1 MWAFLY
7 LKEGQMKLIDNWK
20 QAWKLKSVQ
29 VGAISAFFYALILF
43 SEQFLSVWNVIPQ
56 ELKSKIPENIAEW
69 LGMFVGVAMVLARLK
84 KQPELHNVNQF
95 VTVTAGH
102 SNKDPGAVNGKF
114 KEAELVSQFRNAV
127 AYYLREAGI
136 QYKTDGVGILNQD
149 LNAAIKLIKG
159 SSVAV
164 EFHMNAATS
173 KQANGIETIAL
184 PKDKKLAQDLSK
196 AVADAL
202 GSRLRGDNGWI
213 DQSKSARGK
222 LGFISNGG
230 LIVEL
235 GFISNEEELFQ
246 FNARYWS
253 AAKAVA
259 MILIKHEK
267 ALK

>member
-1 MWAFLY
+1 
-7 LKEGQMKLIDNWK
+7 MKLIENWQ

-43 SEQFLSVWNVIPQ
+43 SEQFLNVWAVIPQ
-56 ELKSKIPENIAEW
+56 ELKNKIPENVAEW
-69 LGMFVGVAMVLARLK
+69 VGIFVGVAMVLARLK

-102 SNKDPGAVNGKF
+102 SNKDPGAVNGKY

-173 KQANGIETIAL
+173 KQANGVETIAL

-196 AVADAL
+196 AVADAF

-213 DQSKSARGK
+213 DQSQSARGK

-246 FNARYWS
+246 FNARYWT

-259 MILIKHEK
+259 KVLIEYEK
-267 ALK
+267 RN

>member
-1 MWAFLY
+1 
-7 LKEGQMKLIDNWK
+7 MKLIENWQ

-29 VGAISAFFYALILF
+29 VGAASAFFYALILL
-43 SEQFLSVWNVIPQ
+43 SEQFLNVWAVIPQ
-56 ELKSKIPENIAEW
+56 DLKSKIPENIAEW
-69 LGMFVGVAMVLARLK
+69 LGVFVGVAMVLARLK

-102 SNKDPGAVNGKF
+102 SNTDPGAVNGKF

-136 QYKTDGVGILNQD
+136 QYKTDGVGTLNQD

-164 EFHMNAATS
+164 EFHMNAAAS

-184 PKDKKLAQDLSK
+184 PKDKKLAQELSK
-196 AVADAL
+196 AVADVF

-213 DQSKSARGK
+213 DQSQSARGK

-235 GFISNEEELFQ
+235 GFISNEAELAQ
-246 FNARYWS
+246 FNARYWT

-259 MILIKHEK
+259 MILIKHSK
-267 ALK
+267 

>member
-1 MWAFLY
+1 
-7 LKEGQMKLIDNWK
+7 MKLIDNWK

-43 SEQFLSVWNVIPQ
+43 SEQFLNVWAVIPQ
-56 ELKSKIPENIAEW
+56 ELKNKIPENVAEW
-69 LGMFVGVAMVLARLK
+69 VGIFVGVAMVLARLK
-84 KQPELHNVNQF
+84 KQPELHEVNQF

-102 SNKDPGAVNGKF
+102 SNTDPGAVNGKY

-173 KQANGIETIAL
+173 KQANGVETISL

-196 AVADAL
+196 AVADVF

-213 DQSKSARGK
+213 DQSQSARGK

-259 MILIKHEK
+259 KVLIEYEK
-267 ALK
+267 RN

>member
-1 MWAFLY
+1 MGW
-7 LKEGQMKLIDNWK
+7 EMKLIDNWK

-43 SEQFLSVWNVIPQ
+43 SEQFLNVWAVIPQ
-56 ELKSKIPENIAEW
+56 ELKNKIPENVAGWVGI
-69 LGMFVGVAMVLARLK
+69 FVGVAMVLARLK

-102 SNKDPGAVNGKF
+102 SNTDPGAVNGKY

-173 KQANGIETIAL
+173 KQANGVETIAL

-196 AVADAL
+196 AVADAF

-213 DQSKSARGK
+213 DQSQSARGK
-222 LGFISNGG
+222 LGFTSNGG

-259 MILIKHEK
+259 KVLIEYEASK
-267 ALK
+267 

>member
-1 MWAFLY
+1 
-7 LKEGQMKLIDNWK
+7 MKLIDNWK

-43 SEQFLSVWNVIPQ
+43 SEQFLNVWAVIPQ
-56 ELKSKIPENIAEW
+56 ELKNKIPENVAEW
-69 LGMFVGVAMVLARLK
+69 VGIFVGVAMVLARLK

-149 LNAAIKLIKG
+149 LNAAIKLVKG

-173 KQANGIETIAL
+173 KQANGVETIAL

-196 AVADAL
+196 AVADAF

-213 DQSKSARGK
+213 DQSQSARGK

>member
-1 MWAFLY
+1 
-7 LKEGQMKLIDNWK
+7 MKLIDNWK

-43 SEQFLSVWNVIPQ
+43 SEQFLNVWAVIPQ
-56 ELKSKIPENIAEW
+56 ELKNKIPENVAEW
-69 LGMFVGVAMVLARLK
+69 VGIFVGVAMVLARLK

-196 AVADAL
+196 AVADAF

-259 MILIKHEK
+259 KVLIEYEK
-267 ALK
+267 RN

>member
-1 MWAFLY
+1 MN
-7 LKEGQMKLIDNWK
+7 LKWEGKMKLIEDWK

-29 VGAISAFFYALILF
+29 VGAMSAFFYALILF
-43 SEQFLSVWNVIPQ
+43 SEQFVNIWNTIPQ
-56 ELKSKIPENIAEW
+56 DLKNYIPAQWQEYV
-69 LGMFVGVAMVLARLK
+69 GMFVGVAIVLARLK
-84 KQPELHNVNQF
+84 RQPELHEVNQF

-136 QYKTDGVGILNQD
+136 QYKTDGVGTLNQD

-164 EFHMNAATS
+164 EFHMNAAAS

-196 AVADAL
+196 AVADVF

-213 DQSKSARGK
+213 DQSQSARGK

-235 GFISNEEELFQ
+235 GFISNEAELAQ
-246 FNARYWS
+246 FNAKYWT

-259 MILIKHEK
+259 MVLIKHST
-267 ALK
+267 

>member
-1 MWAFLY
+1 
-7 LKEGQMKLIDNWK
+7 MKLIDNWK

-43 SEQFLSVWNVIPQ
+43 SEQFLNVWAVIPQ
-56 ELKSKIPENIAEW
+56 ELKNKIPENVAEW
-69 LGMFVGVAMVLARLK
+69 VGIFVGVAMVLARLK

-184 PKDKKLAQDLSK
+184 PKDKKLAKDLSK
-196 AVADAL
+196 ALADAF

-259 MILIKHEK
+259 KVLIDYEK
-267 ALK
+267 GI

>member
-1 MWAFLY
+1 
-7 LKEGQMKLIDNWK
+7 MKLIDNWK

-43 SEQFLSVWNVIPQ
+43 SEQFVQVWNIIPQ
-56 ELKSKIPENIAEW
+56 DLKNKIPENIAEW
-69 LGMFVGVAMVLARLK
+69 VGCFVGVAMVLARLK
-84 KQPELHNVNQF
+84 KQPELHEVNQF

-136 QYKTDGVGILNQD
+136 QYKTDGIGTTNQN

-196 AVADAL
+196 AVADVF

-213 DQSKSARGK
+213 DQIQSARGK

-235 GFISNEEELFQ
+235 GFISNEAELAQ

-259 MILIKHEK
+259 MVLIKHSK
-267 ALK
+267 

>member
-1 MWAFLY
+1 
-7 LKEGQMKLIDNWK
+7 MKLIDNWK

-43 SEQFLSVWNVIPQ
+43 SEQFLNVWAVIPQ
-56 ELKSKIPENIAEW
+56 ELKNKIPENVAEW
-69 LGMFVGVAMVLARLK
+69 VGIFVGVAMVLARLK

-136 QYKTDGVGILNQD
+136 QYKTDGVGATNQN

-164 EFHMNAATS
+164 EFHMNAAAS
-173 KQANGIETIAL
+173 KQANGVETVAL

-196 AVADAL
+196 AVADAF

-213 DQSKSARGK
+213 DQSKSARGR
-222 LGFISNGG
+222 LAYINAGG

-259 MILIKHEK
+259 KVLIEYEK
-267 ALK
+267 RN

>member
-1 MWAFLY
+1 
-7 LKEGQMKLIDNWK
+7 MKLIEDWK

-29 VGAISAFFYALILF
+29 VGAISAFFYVLILF
-43 SEQFLSVWNVIPQ
+43 SEQFLGLWNIIPQ
-56 ELKSKIPENIAEW
+56 DLKNLIPEQWQEYVGI
-69 LGMFVGVAMVLARLK
+69 FVGVAMVLARLK
-84 KQPELHNVNQF
+84 KQPELQGVNQF

-127 AYYLREAGI
+127 VYYLREAGI
-136 QYKTDGVGILNQD
+136 QYKTDGVGTLNQD

-164 EFHMNAATS
+164 EFHMNAAVS

-196 AVADAL
+196 AVADVF

-213 DQSKSARGK
+213 DQSQSARGK

-235 GFISNEEELFQ
+235 GFISNEAELAQ
-246 FNARYWS
+246 FNAKYWT

-259 MILIKHEK
+259 MVLIKSEDK
-267 ALK
+267 A

>member
-1 MWAFLY
+1 MGW
-7 LKEGQMKLIDNWK
+7 EMKLIDNWK

-29 VGAISAFFYALILF
+29 VGAMSAFFYALILF
-43 SEQFLSVWNVIPQ
+43 SEQFLNVWAVIPQ
-56 ELKSKIPENIAEW
+56 ELKNKIPENVAEW
-69 LGMFVGVAMVLARLK
+69 VGIFVGVAMVLARLK
-84 KQPELHNVNQF
+84 KQPELHEVNQF

-259 MILIKHEK
+259 KVLIEYEK
-267 ALK
+267 RN

>member
-1 MWAFLY
+1 
-7 LKEGQMKLIDNWK
+7 MKLIEDWK

-29 VGAISAFFYALILF
+29 VGAISAFFYVLILF
-43 SEQFLSVWNVIPQ
+43 SEQFLGLWNIIPQ
-56 ELKSKIPENIAEW
+56 DLKNLIPAQWQEYVGI
-69 LGMFVGVAMVLARLK
+69 FVGVVMVLARLK
-84 KQPELHNVNQF
+84 KQPELQGVNQF

-136 QYKTDGVGILNQD
+136 QYKTDGVGTLNQD

-164 EFHMNAATS
+164 EFHMNAAAS

-196 AVADAL
+196 AVADVF

-213 DQSKSARGK
+213 DQSQSARGK

-235 GFISNEEELFQ
+235 GFISNEAELAQ
-246 FNARYWS
+246 FNAKYWT

-259 MILIKHEK
+259 MILIKHSK
-267 ALK
+267 

>member
-1 MWAFLY
+1 
-7 LKEGQMKLIDNWK
+7 MKLIDNWK

-43 SEQFLSVWNVIPQ
+43 SEQFLNVWAVIPQ
-56 ELKSKIPENIAEW
+56 ELKNKIPENVAEW
-69 LGMFVGVAMVLARLK
+69 VGIFVGVAMVLARLK

-136 QYKTDGVGILNQD
+136 QYKTDGVGMLNQD

-173 KQANGIETIAL
+173 KQASGVETIAL
-184 PKDKKLAQDLSK
+184 PKDKKLAQELSK
-196 AVADAL
+196 AVADAF

-213 DQSKSARGK
+213 DQSQSARGK

-267 ALK
+267 ALT

>member
-1 MWAFLY
+1 
-7 LKEGQMKLIDNWK
+7 MKLIENWQ

-29 VGAISAFFYALILF
+29 VGALSAFFYALILF
-43 SEQFLSVWNVIPQ
+43 SEQFLNVWAVIPQ
-56 ELKSKIPENIAEW
+56 ELKNKIPENVAEW
-69 LGMFVGVAMVLARLK
+69 VGIFVGVAMVLARLK
-84 KQPELHNVNQF
+84 KQPELHEVNQF

-102 SNKDPGAVNGKF
+102 SNKDPGAVNGKY

-173 KQANGIETIAL
+173 KQANGVETIAL

-196 AVADAL
+196 AVADAF

-213 DQSKSARGK
+213 DQSQSARGK

-259 MILIKHEK
+259 KVLIEYEASK
-267 ALK
+267 

>member
-1 MWAFLY
+1 
-7 LKEGQMKLIDNWK
+7 MKLIEDWK

-29 VGAISAFFYALILF
+29 VGAISAFFYLLILF
-43 SEQFLSVWNVIPQ
+43 SEQFLGLWNIIPQ
-56 ELKSKIPENIAEW
+56 DLKNLIPEQWQEYVGI
-69 LGMFVGVAMVLARLK
+69 FVGVAMVLARLK
-84 KQPELHNVNQF
+84 KQPELQGINQF

-102 SNKDPGAVNGKF
+102 SNTDPGAVNGKF

-136 QYKTDGVGILNQD
+136 QYKTDGVGTTNQN

-164 EFHMNAATS
+164 EFHMNAAAS

-196 AVADAL
+196 AVADVF

-213 DQSKSARGK
+213 DQSQSARGK

-235 GFISNEEELFQ
+235 GFISNEAELAQ

-259 MILIKHEK
+259 MILIKHSK
-267 ALK
+267 

>member
-1 MWAFLY
+1 
-7 LKEGQMKLIDNWK
+7 MKLIDNWK

-43 SEQFLSVWNVIPQ
+43 SEQFLNVWAVIPQ
-56 ELKSKIPENIAEW
+56 ELKNKIPENVAEW
-69 LGMFVGVAMVLARLK
+69 VGIFVGVAMVLARLK
-84 KQPELHNVNQF
+84 KQPELHEVNQF

-173 KQANGIETIAL
+173 KQANGVETIAL

-196 AVADAL
+196 AVADAF

-213 DQSKSARGK
+213 DQSQSARGK

>member
-1 MWAFLY
+1 
-7 LKEGQMKLIDNWK
+7 MKLIDNWK
-20 QAWKLKSVQ
+20 QAWKLNSVQ

-43 SEQFLSVWNVIPQ
+43 SEQFLNVWAVIPQ
-56 ELKSKIPENIAEW
+56 ELKNKIPENVAEW
-69 LGMFVGVAMVLARLK
+69 VGIFVGVAMVLARLK
-84 KQPELHNVNQF
+84 KQPELHEVNQF

-102 SNKDPGAVNGKF
+102 SNKDPGVVNGKF

-127 AYYLREAGI
+127 AFYLREAGI
-136 QYKTDGVGILNQD
+136 QYKTDGIGTLNQD
-149 LNAAIKLIKG
+149 LNSAIKLIKG

-164 EFHMNAATS
+164 EFHMNAATP

-184 PKDKKLAQDLSK
+184 PRDKKLAQELSK
-196 AVADAL
+196 AVADVF

-213 DQSKSARGK
+213 DQSQSARGK

-235 GFISNEEELFQ
+235 GFISNEAELAA
-246 FNARYWS
+246 FNTKYWS

-259 MILIKHEK
+259 MVLIKYSK
-267 ALK
+267 

>member
-1 MWAFLY
+1 
-7 LKEGQMKLIDNWK
+7 MKLIDNWK

-43 SEQFLSVWNVIPQ
+43 SEQFVQVWNIIPQ
-56 ELKSKIPENIAEW
+56 DLKAYIPAQWQEYV
-69 LGMFVGVAMVLARLK
+69 GCFVGVAMVLARLK
-84 KQPELHNVNQF
+84 KQPELHEVNQF

-136 QYKTDGVGILNQD
+136 QYKTDGVGTLNQD

-164 EFHMNAATS
+164 EFHMNAAAS

-196 AVADAL
+196 AVADVF

-213 DQSKSARGK
+213 DQSQSARGK

-235 GFISNEEELFQ
+235 GFISNEAELAQ
-246 FNARYWS
+246 FNAKYWS

-259 MILIKHEK
+259 MVLIKHST
-267 ALK
+267 